1 MTRLDNKRIMLLS
14 TSLKKENGYLPNFG
28 RSAERRWK
36 WTASISL
43 WNWNGIYVT
52 KVQGMI
58 FLLDCTQGPRSLN
71 RSRLHLISYSFKLI
85 SYGKNKH
92 SGQIGACAEVSIF
105 RRPCENFS
113 AKQKKI
119 LLSRKI
125 KRRKLKR
132 QSK

>member
-1 MTRLDNKRIMLLS
+1 M
-14 TSLKKENGYLPNFG
+14 
-28 RSAERRWK
+28 
-36 WTASISL
+36 
-43 WNWNGIYVT
+43 T
-52 KVQGMI
+52 KVRGMI

-92 SGQIGACAEVSIF
+92 SGQIGACAGVSIF
-105 RRPCENFS
+105 RRPCGNFP

-125 KRRKLKR
+125 NRRKLKR
-132 QSK
+132 KRKQEWREANLETFRRQSLFKYEHPIELSIALSKILYVSKTT